1 MFSAA
6 YCRSLL
12 SHANDAAPARSTE
25 RARSEMPVLPYPD
38 RSKPTAESRSN
49 K

>member
-1 MFSAA
+1 MFSPA
-6 YCRSLL
+6 YCRSLMA
-12 SHANDAAPARSTE
+12 HANDAQPRPSARAESAAILT
-25 RARSEMPVLPYPD
+25 YPD

>member
-1 MFSAA
+1 MFSLA
-6 YCRSLL
+6 YCRSLM
-12 SHANDAAPARSTE
+12 SHANDAQPRPASRTPG
-25 RARSEMPVLPYPD
+25 ATILTYPD